1 MMSEQLAEG
10 ENEVQV
16 ASIWGQNELLEEL
29 WRCLWDQEA
38 RLIWPKG
45 SQGRFSQ
52 FRSSIL
58 GSFLVSFWKTWE
70 TKTAS
75 IDEVCVRCTFGIE
88 FWSKNNRFWYQIR
101 TEGRS
106 YFSISS
112 EMRKVDFWTTV
123 HVFWRFLLF
132 STTLGSRELEAKI
145 NFDTELER
153 DINLALIFSG
163 FWSQK
168 SSEIGSKIDQ
178 KWYWIRGRFQDTF
191 WAQSVRVW
199 VEVRTPKMTFE
210 GGGMREPKEGVQ
222 CHTPLKPHFMG

>member
-1 MMSEQLAEG
+1 MPEQLAEG
-10 ENEVQV
+10 ENEVQL
-16 ASIWGQNELLEEL
+16 ASIWGQNELLEAL

-38 RLIWPKG
+38 RLIWPKV
-45 SQGRFSQ
+45 SQGRFYQ

-58 GSFLVSFWKTWE
+58 VPFLASFWKTLE

-75 IDEVCVRCTFGIE
+75 IDEVCFRCTFGIE
-88 FWSKNNRFWYQIR
+88 FWFKNDRFWYQIR

-145 NFDTELER
+145 NFEIQVEK
-153 DINLALIFSG
+153 DINPALICSW

-168 SSEIGSKIDQ
+168 SSKIGSKID
-178 KWYWIRGRFQDTF
+178 
-191 WAQSVRVW
+191 
-199 VEVRTPKMTFE
+199 
-210 GGGMREPKEGVQ
+210 
-222 CHTPLKPHFMG
+222 